1 MPSRFGPAL
10 LLRRAAL
17 QDATLATAQSQPH
30 YHSYKNQNFSVG
42 DYAGSETKMEFRLGT
57 ERRMCGPGDSRC
69 LAEKDLRGRITME
82 K

>member
-1 MPSRFGPAL
+1 
-10 LLRRAAL
+10 
-17 QDATLATAQSQPH
+17 
-30 YHSYKNQNFSVG
+30 
-42 DYAGSETKMEFRLGT
+42 MEFRLGT